1 MEMRNK
7 VYANIV
13 SLTKVHPKE
22 EEECGISHNLNEPIG
37 SMNTQESEKPEL
49 LRRVRPNFAD
59 DVYGSR
65 ALKLNN
71 EHVEHV
77 KNDIIENR
85 TDICESA
92 LAQRR
97 SAQLPKL
104 KKITNKP
111 RPLSNDFS
119 TRGEMNDFEFVYSDC
134 DTHAAE
140 LAELYTYSELE
151 DWALNMRAYRDF
163 VESRKLG
170 HKWSELM
177 ENQQKDVL
185 LSLLEELER
194 VEPNIRLN
202 AARSILYIL
211 QGTYM
216 DFVDERDI
224 IIDGSFKGHNEG
236 EVDNDL
242 GIGHCEEK
250 CLTLG
255 VLNAY
260 KAYEVGTYQ
269 ALCKLLLT
277 ETQDIWDGGP
287 VGAGQYSRS
296 SSVSNS
302 RSASNADLSESV
314 VERRNNRRSATMADN
329 EALRVTL
336 SALYHMVE
344 SIRRSDLFELVVPAD
359 KKSRYAS
366 LKKDFIAEI
375 EEVIEDA
382 DMSLIMVLLEMMPAF
397 CHGSSPHFPMK
408 KVLLLVWKIL
418 LAILGGW
425 KELREGKAAKRA
437 AANLSSIEDTL
448 LVASAMKSSSINGND
463 SEQNQGIVRPKRTLH
478 PSARLICRQFAC
490 TASNSL
496 EDKDDGELD
505 KMGSEYAEIDQMPI
519 DLGLPNNSAT
529 IDANDLTDLV
539 VEELPQTPAPV
550 FVTEEIPHMRSR
562 LDRPNPLMRSS
573 YTGDH
578 TPVAS
583 TPPPMDIL
591 FRTSLPWNSKVRD
604 EDIET
609 FLQCERMKFFNY
621 RLSNDSRTVFGLPL
635 PIQKSIEALR
645 RHVYVSLGELQANRE
660 KELNRYMFSQRE
672 DNIPMTSAEKLYRMM
687 LPNLSQYIIALLK
700 VLLAAAPSS
709 KAKSEAINILS
720 DVLTPET
727 DNNEILSNSLNFDSS
742 LSNMLEQSVRI
753 AIDVNRHKEIMVKAS
768 SAILILLMKHFRL
781 NHIYQ
786 FEYIGQHLV
795 FANCIPLIL
804 KFMDQNMVRYI
815 QSKHEL
821 PPYNYPHAP
830 LYYVR
835 NHEEWPVLDINNLE
849 DSDSQSPS
857 YYLWRNVFSAIN
869 LLRVLNKLT
878 KWKHARTMMLVVFK
892 SAPILKRSLRVKLAV
907 FQLYV
912 LKLLKM
918 QARYLGRQWRRTN
931 MEIMSAIYT
940 KVRHRLNDDWAYA
953 NETRSKSWDFQNEEA
968 ALKTAVERFNS
979 RRYARL
985 YSAFAL
991 EVGESSAPG
1000 DSYLDNVDMNEFEPM
1015 NNSFQSLLGTKVE
1028 LSDRFKRNY
1037 VRWVDDE
1044 VIKNHT
1050 NWDLLMA
1057 LTRGI
1062 IDFI

>member
-1 MEMRNK
+1 
-7 VYANIV
+7 
-13 SLTKVHPKE
+13 
-22 EEECGISHNLNEPIG
+22 
-37 SMNTQESEKPEL
+37 MNTQRSGKPEL

-59 DVYGSR
+59 DVYGSNV
-65 ALKLNN
+65 LKLNS
-71 EHVEHV
+71 EQVEH
-77 KNDIIENR
+77 DIIENR

-104 KKITNKP
+104 KKISSKP

-119 TRGEMNDFEFVYSDC
+119 TRSEMNDFEFVYSDC

-151 DWALNMRAYRDF
+151 DWALNMHAYQDF
-163 VESRKLG
+163 VESKELDR
-170 HKWSELM
+170 KWSKLTES
-177 ENQQKDVL
+177 QQKNVL

-194 VEPNIRLN
+194 VEPNIRLS

-211 QGTYM
+211 QGAYM
-216 DFVDERDI
+216 DFIDDRDI
-224 IIDGSFKGHNEG
+224 TIDGTFEDNNEREDG
-236 EVDNDL
+236 NDL

-250 CLTLG
+250 CLTEG
-255 VLNAY
+255 VFNAY
-260 KAYEVGTYQ
+260 KAYEAGAYQ
-269 ALCKLLLT
+269 ALCKLLLI
-277 ETQDIWDGGP
+277 EIHDIWDGGP
-287 VGAGQYSRS
+287 VGAGQYSHS

-314 VERRNNRRSATMADN
+314 VERKNNRRSATMADN
-329 EALRVTL
+329 EALRITL

-344 SIRRSDLFELVVPAD
+344 SIRRLDLFELVVPAD
-359 KKSRYAS
+359 KKSRYTA
-366 LKKDFIAEI
+366 LRKEFIVEI
-375 EEVIEDA
+375 EEVIEGA
-382 DMSLIMVLLEMMPAF
+382 DMSLIVVLLEMMPAF

-408 KVLLLVWKIL
+408 KVLLLLWKTL

-425 KELREGKAAKRA
+425 RELREGKAAKRA

-448 LVASAMKSSSINGND
+448 LVASAMKSSFINGND
-463 SEQNQGIVRPKRTLH
+463 SEQSQGFVRPKRALH

-490 TASNSL
+490 TTSGSL
-496 EDKDDGELD
+496 EDKGNGELD
-505 KMGSEYAEIDQMPI
+505 RMESECSEIDRAPT
-519 DLGLPNNSAT
+519 DPGLTDDSAT
-529 IDANDLTDLV
+529 VDGNDLRDLAA
-539 VEELPQTPAPV
+539 EELSRTSALV
-550 FVTEEIPHMRSR
+550 LAREETQHMKSK
-562 LDRPNPLMRSS
+562 LSRPNPLMQTS
-573 YTGDH
+573 YAGDH

-591 FRTSLPWNSKVRD
+591 FRTSLPWNSKVRE

-621 RLSNDSRTVFGLPL
+621 RLPNDSTTVFGLPL

-645 RHVYVSLGELQANRE
+645 RHVYISLGELQANRE
-660 KELNRYMFSQRE
+660 KELNRYMFSQQ
-672 DNIPMTSAEKLYRMM
+672 DNIPITSAEKLYRMM

-727 DNNEILSNSLNFDSS
+727 DSNEILSNSVNFDSS
-742 LSNMLEQSVRI
+742 LSNILEQSVRI
-753 AIDVNRHKEIMVKAS
+753 AIDVNRHKEIMVKAA

-781 NHIYQ
+781 NHVYQ

-821 PPYNYPHAP
+821 RPYNYPHAP

-835 NHEEWPVLDINNLE
+835 NHEEWPVLDINNVE

-931 MEIMSAIYT
+931 MEIMSAIYA

-985 YSAFAL
+985 YPAFAL
-991 EVGESSAPG
+991 EIGEASSPG
-1000 DSYLDNVDMNEFEPM
+1000 DSYLDNVDINEFGPM
-1015 NNSFQSLLGTKVE
+1015 DNSFQSLLGTKVE

-1037 VRWVDDE
+1037 AKWVDNE

-1050 NWDLLMA
+1050 NWDLLMT

-1062 IDFI
+1062 IDFV

>member
-1 MEMRNK
+1 MK
-7 VYANIV
+7 
-13 SLTKVHPKE
+13 
-22 EEECGISHNLNEPIG
+22 GIRSG
-37 SMNTQESEKPEL
+37 KPEL

-59 DVYGSR
+59 DVYGSSVVT
-65 ALKLNN
+65 LSN
-71 EHVEHV
+71 EHVEHLE
-77 KNDIIENR
+77 NDTTENR
-85 TDICESA
+85 MDICESA

-104 KKITNKP
+104 KKISNKP

-119 TRGEMNDFEFVYSDC
+119 TRYEMNDFEFIYSDC

-151 DWALNMRAYRDF
+151 DWALNMHAYRDF
-163 VESRKLG
+163 MKSRKLD
-170 HKWSELM
+170 HKWSKLT
-177 ENQQKDVL
+177 ENQQRDIL

-211 QGTYM
+211 QGAYM
-216 DFVDERDI
+216 DFVDDKNI
-224 IIDGSFKGHNEG
+224 TIDDTFKGNSERQSG
-236 EVDNDL
+236 NDVSM
-242 GIGHCEEK
+242 GHCEEK
-250 CLTLG
+250 CLVAG

-260 KAYEVGTYQ
+260 KAYEVGAYQ

-277 ETQDIWDGGP
+277 EIHDIWDGGA
-287 VGAGQYSRS
+287 VGAGQYSQL

-314 VERRNNRRSATMADN
+314 VERRSCRRSATMADN

-344 SIRRSDLFELVVPAD
+344 SIRRLDLFELVVSSD
-359 KKSRYAS
+359 KKSRYAE
-366 LKKDFIAEI
+366 LNKDFIVEVEEMI
-375 EEVIEDA
+375 EGA

-408 KVLLLVWKIL
+408 KVLLLIWKTL
-418 LAILGGW
+418 LTILGGW

-437 AANLSSIEDTL
+437 ALNLSSVEDTL

-463 SEQNQGIVRPKRTLH
+463 SEQNQGIVRPKKTLH

-490 TASNSL
+490 TTSASL
-496 EDKDDGELD
+496 EDKGDEMLN
-505 KMGSEYAEIDQMPI
+505 KMRSDCAEIDQLPTNL
-519 DLGLPNNSAT
+519 DLPNDESSGNV
-529 IDANDLTDLV
+529 DGDGLNDFV
-539 VEELPQTPAPV
+539 IEELSHTSVSFAV
-550 FVTEEIPHMRSR
+550 REEIPHMRR
-562 LDRPNPLMRSS
+562 KLNRPSPLMRSS
-573 YTGDH
+573 YTGDY
-578 TPVAS
+578 TPVAG
-583 TPPPMDIL
+583 TPPPIDIL
-591 FRTSLPWNSKVRD
+591 FRTSLPWNSKVRE

-621 RLSNDSRTVFGLPL
+621 RLPNDSTTLFGLPL
-635 PIQKSIEALR
+635 PIQKSVEALR
-645 RHVYVSLGELQANRE
+645 RHVYISLGELQANRE

-727 DNNEILSNSLNFDSS
+727 DNNEILSNSVSFDSS
-742 LSNMLEQSVRI
+742 LSNILEQSVRI
-753 AIDVNRHKEIMVKAS
+753 AIDVNRHKEIMVKAA

-804 KFMDQNMVRYI
+804 KFMDQNMVRYV

-835 NHEEWPVLDINNLE
+835 NNEEWPVLDINNLE

-931 MEIMSAIYT
+931 MEIMSAIYA

-979 RRYARL
+979 RRYSHL
-985 YSAFAL
+985 YPAFAL
-991 EVGESSAPG
+991 EVGEASSPG
-1000 DSYLDNVDMNEFEPM
+1000 DSYLDNVNMNEFEPM
-1015 NNSFQSLLGTKVE
+1015 DNSFQSLLGTKVE
-1028 LSDRFKRNY
+1028 LSDRFK
-1037 VRWVDDE
+1037 
-1044 VIKNHT
+1044 
-1050 NWDLLMA
+1050 
-1057 LTRGI
+1057 
-1062 IDFI
+1062 

>member
-1 MEMRNK
+1 MN
-7 VYANIV
+7 AQ
-13 SLTKVHPKE
+13 
-22 EEECGISHNLNEPIG
+22 G
-37 SMNTQESEKPEL
+37 SGKPEL

-59 DVYGSR
+59 DVYGSNVS
-65 ALKLNN
+65 KFNDN
-71 EHVEHV
+71 VEHVE
-77 KNDIIENR
+77 NITEDR
-85 TDICESA
+85 ADICESA

-104 KKITNKP
+104 KKISNKP
-111 RPLSNDFS
+111 RPLSNDYS
-119 TRGEMNDFEFVYSDC
+119 TRCEMNDFEFVYSDC

-140 LAELYTYSELE
+140 LAELYTYSELD
-151 DWALNMRAYRDF
+151 DWILNMRAYRDF
-163 VESRKLG
+163 IESRKLN
-170 HKWSELM
+170 HKWSKLTES
-177 ENQQKDVL
+177 QQKDVL

-194 VEPNIRLN
+194 VEPNVRLN

-211 QGTYM
+211 QGAYM
-216 DFVDERDI
+216 DFVDDKDITINGVFRD
-224 IIDGSFKGHNEG
+224 HG
-236 EVDNDL
+236 EKECDNNDL
-242 GIGHCEEK
+242 SMEYYEEK
-250 CLTLG
+250 CLTQG
-255 VLNAY
+255 IFNAY
-260 KAYEVGTYQ
+260 KAYEAGTYQ

-277 ETQDIWDGGP
+277 ETHDIWDSGP
-287 VGAGQYSRS
+287 VGVGQYSQS

-302 RSASNADLSESV
+302 RSASNADLSESI
-314 VERRNNRRSATMADN
+314 VERRCNRRSATMADN
-329 EALRVTL
+329 ETLRVTL

-344 SIRRSDLFELVVPAD
+344 SIRRLDLFELLIPAD
-359 KKSRYAS
+359 QKSHYGLLR
-366 LKKDFIAEI
+366 KDFIIEI
-375 EEVIEDA
+375 EEVIEGA
-382 DMSLIMVLLEMMPAF
+382 DMSLIMILLEMMPAF
-397 CHGSSPHFPMK
+397 CHGNSPHFPMK
-408 KVLLLVWKIL
+408 KVLLLVWKTL

-437 AANLSSIEDTL
+437 AANLSSVEDTL

-463 SEQNQGIVRPKRTLH
+463 SEQNQGGVVRPKRTLH
-478 PSARLICRQFAC
+478 PSARLICRQFAS
-490 TASNSL
+490 TTSGSL
-496 EDKDDGELD
+496 EDKNDAELD
-505 KMGSEYAEIDQMPI
+505 KIEAEYAEVDQTVA
-519 DLGLPNNSAT
+519 DLSLPNKNG
-529 IDANDLTDLV
+529 NDLSYAII
-539 VEELPQTPAPV
+539 EESSQIPTPTLAK
-550 FVTEEIPHMRSR
+550 EEIPYMRSK
-562 LDRPNPLMRSS
+562 LSRPNPLMRSS
-573 YTGDH
+573 HTDDH
-578 TPVAS
+578 TPVAG
-583 TPPPMDIL
+583 TPPPIDIL
-591 FRTSLPWNSKVRD
+591 FRTSLPWNSKVRE
-604 EDIET
+604 EDIEA
-609 FLQCERMKFFNY
+609 FLQCERMKFLHY
-621 RLSNDSRTVFGLPL
+621 RLPNDSTTVFGLPL
-635 PIQKSIEALR
+635 PIQKSVQALR
-645 RHVYVSLGELQANRE
+645 RHIYISLGELQANRE

-672 DNIPMTSAEKLYRMM
+672 TNIPMNSAEKLYRMM

-727 DNNEILSNSLNFDSS
+727 NKEMLSNSLNLDSS
-742 LSNMLEQSVRI
+742 LSNILEQSVRI
-753 AIDVNRHKEIMVKAS
+753 AIDVNRHKEIMVKAA

-821 PPYNYPHAP
+821 PPYNYPYAP

-835 NHEEWPVLDINNLE
+835 NHEEWPMLNVNNLE
-849 DSDSQSPS
+849 GSDSQSPS

-931 MEIMSAIYT
+931 MEIMSAIYA

-979 RRYARL
+979 RRYASL
-985 YSAFAL
+985 YPAFAL
-991 EVGESSAPG
+991 EIGEASSPG

-1015 NNSFQSLLGTKVE
+1015 DNSFQSLLGTKVE

-1037 VRWVDDE
+1037 ARWIDDE

-1050 NWDLLMA
+1050 NWDLLVA
-1057 LTRGI
+1057 LTHGI
-1062 IDFI
+1062 IDSI

>member
-1 MEMRNK
+1 
-7 VYANIV
+7 
-13 SLTKVHPKE
+13 
-22 EEECGISHNLNEPIG
+22 
-37 SMNTQESEKPEL
+37 
-49 LRRVRPNFAD
+49 
-59 DVYGSR
+59 
-65 ALKLNN
+65 
-71 EHVEHV
+71 
-77 KNDIIENR
+77 
-85 TDICESA
+85 
-92 LAQRR
+92 
-97 SAQLPKL
+97 
-104 KKITNKP
+104 
-111 RPLSNDFS
+111 
-119 TRGEMNDFEFVYSDC
+119 MNDFEFTYSDC

-140 LAELYTYSELE
+140 LAELYTYSELD
-151 DWALNMRAYRDF
+151 DWALNMHAYRDF
-163 VESRKLG
+163 LD
-170 HKWSELM
+170 HKWSELT
-177 ENQQKDVL
+177 ESQQKDVL

-211 QGTYM
+211 QGAYM
-216 DFVDERDI
+216 DFVDDKDI
-224 IIDGSFKGHNEG
+224 TIDDAFKGNDEREG
-236 EVDNDL
+236 GNDL
-242 GIGHCEEK
+242 GMANCEEN
-250 CLTLG
+250 CLMEG

-260 KAYEVGTYQ
+260 KVYEAGVYQ

-277 ETQDIWDGGP
+277 ETHDIWDGGP
-287 VGAGQYSRS
+287 VAGRYSQL

-314 VERRNNRRSATMADN
+314 VERRSNRRSATMADN
-329 EALRVTL
+329 EALRV
-336 SALYHMVE
+336 AL
-344 SIRRSDLFELVVPAD
+344 
-359 KKSRYAS
+359 
-366 LKKDFIAEI
+366 KD
-375 EEVIEDA
+375 VIEGA

-397 CHGSSPHFPMK
+397 CHGNSPHFPMK
-408 KVLLLVWKIL
+408 KVLLLVWKTL
-418 LAILGGW
+418 LTILGGW

-437 AANLSSIEDTL
+437 ALNLNSVEDTL

-490 TASNSL
+490 TTS
-496 EDKDDGELD
+496 DKGDEVLD
-505 KMGSEYAEIDQMPI
+505 KMRSTAEIDQTPADFCQSDDESISNI
-519 DLGLPNNSAT
+519 DRDDPN
-529 IDANDLTDLV
+529 DLV
-539 VEELPQTPAPV
+539 VEEALSQTSGIHDSKIG
-550 FVTEEIPHMRSR
+550 FLTTKKLS
-562 LDRPNPLMRSS
+562 RPNPLMRNS
-573 YTGDH
+573 YIGDH
-578 TPVAS
+578 TPVAG
-583 TPPPMDIL
+583 TPPPIDIL
-591 FRTSLPWNSKVRD
+591 FRTSLPWNSKIRE
-604 EDIET
+604 EDIEA
-609 FLQCERMKFFNY
+609 FLQCERLNEIFNY
-621 RLSNDSRTVFGLPL
+621 RLPNDSTTTFGLPL
-635 PIQKSIEALR
+635 PIQKSVEALR
-645 RHVYVSLGELQANRE
+645 RHVYISLGELQANRE
-660 KELNRYMFSQRE
+660 KQLNRYIFSQRE
-672 DNIPMTSAEKLYRMM
+672 NNIPMTSAEKLYRMM

-727 DNNEILSNSLNFDSS
+727 DNNEILSNSVNFDSS
-742 LSNMLEQSVRI
+742 LSNILEQSVRI
-753 AIDVNRHKEIMVKAS
+753 TIDVNRHKEIMVKAA

-786 FEYIGQHLV
+786 FEYVGQHLV

-821 PPYNYPHAP
+821 PPYNYPYAP

-835 NHEEWPVLDINNLE
+835 NDEEWPVLDINNLE

-931 MEIMSAIYT
+931 MEIMSAIYA

-979 RRYARL
+979 RRYSHL
-985 YSAFAL
+985 YPAFAL
-991 EVGESSAPG
+991 EVGEASSPG
-1000 DSYLDNVDMNEFEPM
+1000 DSYLDNVNMHEFEPM
-1015 NNSFQSLLGTKVE
+1015 DNSFQSLLGTKVE

-1037 VRWVDDE
+1037 SKWVDDE

-1050 NWDLLMA
+1050 NWNLL
-1057 LTRGI
+1057 LTLTHGI
-1062 IDFI
+1062 IDLV

>member
-1 MEMRNK
+1 
-7 VYANIV
+7 
-13 SLTKVHPKE
+13 
-22 EEECGISHNLNEPIG
+22 
-37 SMNTQESEKPEL
+37 MNTQGSGKPEL

-59 DVYGSR
+59 DVYGPSV
-65 ALKLNN
+65 LKLSNEHM
-71 EHVEHV
+71 EHVE
-77 KNDIIENR
+77 NDTTENR
-85 TDICESA
+85 MDICESA

-104 KKITNKP
+104 KKISNKP

-119 TRGEMNDFEFVYSDC
+119 TRCEMNDFEFTYSDC

-140 LAELYTYSELE
+140 LAELYTYSELD
-151 DWALNMRAYRDF
+151 DWALNMHAYRDF
-163 VESRKLG
+163 VESKKLD
-170 HKWSELM
+170 HKWSELT
-177 ENQQKDVL
+177 ESQQKDVL

-211 QGTYM
+211 QGAYM
-216 DFVDERDI
+216 DFVDDKDI
-224 IIDGSFKGHNEG
+224 TIDDAFKGNDEREG
-236 EVDNDL
+236 GNDL
-242 GIGHCEEK
+242 GMANCEEN
-250 CLTLG
+250 CLMEG

-260 KAYEVGTYQ
+260 KVYEAGVYQ

-277 ETQDIWDGGP
+277 ETHDIWDGGP
-287 VGAGQYSRS
+287 VAGRYSQL

-314 VERRNNRRSATMADN
+314 VERRSNRRSATMADN
-329 EALRVTL
+329 EALRVAL

-344 SIRRSDLFELVVPAD
+344 SIRRLDLLELIASAD
-359 KKSRYAS
+359 KKLRYTQ
-366 LKKDFIAEI
+366 LREDFIVEI
-375 EEVIEDA
+375 EDVIEGA

-397 CHGSSPHFPMK
+397 CHGNSPHFPMK
-408 KVLLLVWKIL
+408 KVLLLVWKTL
-418 LAILGGW
+418 LTILGGW

-437 AANLSSIEDTL
+437 ALNLNSVEDTL

-490 TASNSL
+490 TTSGSL
-496 EDKDDGELD
+496 EDKGDEVLD
-505 KMGSEYAEIDQMPI
+505 KMRSTAEIDQTPADFCQSDDESISNI
-519 DLGLPNNSAT
+519 DRDDPN
-529 IDANDLTDLV
+529 DLV
-539 VEELPQTPAPV
+539 VEEALSQTSASIAVKEKIPQT
-550 FVTEEIPHMRSR
+550 TKKLS
-562 LDRPNPLMRSS
+562 RPNPLMRNS
-573 YTGDH
+573 YIGDH
-578 TPVAS
+578 TPVAG
-583 TPPPMDIL
+583 TPPPIDIL
-591 FRTSLPWNSKVRD
+591 FRTSLPWNSKIRE
-604 EDIET
+604 EDIEA

-621 RLSNDSRTVFGLPL
+621 RLPNDSTTTFGLPL
-635 PIQKSIEALR
+635 PIQKSVEALR
-645 RHVYVSLGELQANRE
+645 RHVYISLGELQANRE
-660 KELNRYMFSQRE
+660 KQLNRYIFSQRE
-672 DNIPMTSAEKLYRMM
+672 NNIPMTSAEKLYRMM

-727 DNNEILSNSLNFDSS
+727 DNNEILSNSVNFDSS
-742 LSNMLEQSVRI
+742 LSNILEQSVRI
-753 AIDVNRHKEIMVKAS
+753 TIDVNRHKEIMVKAA

-786 FEYIGQHLV
+786 FEYVGQHLV

-821 PPYNYPHAP
+821 PPYNYPYAP

-835 NHEEWPVLDINNLE
+835 NDEEWPVLDINNLE

-931 MEIMSAIYT
+931 MEIMSAIYA

-979 RRYARL
+979 RRYSHL
-985 YSAFAL
+985 YPAFAL
-991 EVGESSAPG
+991 EVGEASSPG
-1000 DSYLDNVDMNEFEPM
+1000 DSYLDNVNMHEFEPM
-1015 NNSFQSLLGTKVE
+1015 DNSFQSLLGTKVE

-1037 VRWVDDE
+1037 SKWVDDE

-1050 NWDLLMA
+1050 NWNLL
-1057 LTRGI
+1057 LTLTHGI
-1062 IDFI
+1062 IDLV

>member
-1 MEMRNK
+1 
-7 VYANIV
+7 
-13 SLTKVHPKE
+13 
-22 EEECGISHNLNEPIG
+22 
-37 SMNTQESEKPEL
+37 MNTQGSVKPEI

-59 DVYGSR
+59 DVYGSNV
-65 ALKLNN
+65 LKLNN
-71 EHVEHV
+71 EHIERVE
-77 KNDIIENR
+77 NDTVENR

-104 KKITNKP
+104 KKISSKP

-119 TRGEMNDFEFVYSDC
+119 TRNEMNDFEFVYSDC

-151 DWALNMRAYRDF
+151 DWALNMHAYRDF
-163 VESRKLG
+163 VESKKFDY
-170 HKWSELM
+170 KWSKLT
-177 ENQQKDVL
+177 ENQQKNVL
-185 LSLLEELER
+185 LNLLEELER
-194 VEPNIRLN
+194 VEPSIRLN

-211 QGTYM
+211 QGAYM
-216 DFVDERDI
+216 DFVDDRDI
-224 IIDGSFKGHNEG
+224 TIDGAFKGNNER
-236 EVDNDL
+236 EADNDL
-242 GIGHCEEK
+242 GIRYCKEK
-250 CLTLG
+250 CLAEG
-255 VLNAY
+255 VFNAY
-260 KAYEVGTYQ
+260 KVYEAGAYQ

-277 ETQDIWDGGP
+277 EIRDIWDGGP
-287 VGAGQYSRS
+287 VGAQSSRS

-314 VERRNNRRSATMADN
+314 VERRSNRRSATMADN
-329 EALRVTL
+329 EALRVAL

-344 SIRRSDLFELVVPAD
+344 SIRRLDLFELVVPVD
-359 KKSRYAS
+359 KKSRYAA
-366 LKKDFIAEI
+366 LRKDFIVEI
-375 EEVIEDA
+375 EEVIEGA
-382 DMSLIMVLLEMMPAF
+382 DMSLIMVLFEMMPAF
-397 CHGSSPHFPMK
+397 CHGSNPHFPMK
-408 KVLLLVWKIL
+408 KVLLLLWKTL

-425 KELREGKAAKRA
+425 RELREGKAAKRA
-437 AANLSSIEDTL
+437 AANLSSVEDTL

-463 SEQNQGIVRPKRTLH
+463 SEQNQGFVRPKRAVH
-478 PSARLICRQFAC
+478 SSARLICRQFAC
-490 TASNSL
+490 TNSGSL
-496 EDKDDGELD
+496 EDKNDGELD
-505 KMGSEYAEIDQMPI
+505 KMRSEYAEIDQTPT
-519 DLGLPNNSAT
+519 DLDQSSDNSTAEST
-529 IDANDLTDLV
+529 DLSDLV
-539 VEELPQTPAPV
+539 VEELSQISAPAPAR
-550 FVTEEIPHMRSR
+550 EEIHMKSIFS
-562 LDRPNPLMRSS
+562 RPNPLMQSS
-573 YTGDH
+573 CTGDH
-578 TPVAS
+578 TPVAG

-591 FRTSLPWNSKVRD
+591 FRTSLPWNSKVRE

-621 RLSNDSRTVFGLPL
+621 RLPNDSTTVFGLPL
-635 PIQKSIEALR
+635 PIQKSIDALR

-727 DNNEILSNSLNFDSS
+727 DNNEILSNSVNFDNS
-742 LSNMLEQSVRI
+742 LSNILEQSVRI
-753 AIDVNRHKEIMVKAS
+753 AIDVNRHKEIMVKAA

-781 NHIYQ
+781 NHVYQ

-795 FANCIPLIL
+795 FSNCIPLIL

-821 PPYNYPHAP
+821 RPYNYPHAP

-849 DSDSQSPS
+849 DNDSQSPS

-931 MEIMSAIYT
+931 MEIMSAIYA
-940 KVRHRLNDDWAYA
+940 KVRHRLNDDWTYA
-953 NETRSKSWDFQNEEA
+953 NETRSKSFDFQNEEA

-985 YSAFAL
+985 YPAFAL
-991 EVGESSAPG
+991 EVGEASSPE
-1000 DSYLDNVDMNEFEPM
+1000 DSYLDNIDINEFAPM
-1015 NNSFQSLLGTKVE
+1015 DNSFQSLLGTKVE

-1037 VRWVDDE
+1037 ARWVEDE

>member
-1 MEMRNK
+1 
-7 VYANIV
+7 
-13 SLTKVHPKE
+13 
-22 EEECGISHNLNEPIG
+22 
-37 SMNTQESEKPEL
+37 MNTQGLGKPDL

-59 DVYGSR
+59 DVYGVNVV
-65 ALKLNN
+65 KHNN
-71 EHVEHV
+71 EQVEHME
-77 KNDIIENR
+77 NDVVENR
-85 TDICESA
+85 KDICESA

-104 KKITNKP
+104 KKISNKS

-119 TRGEMNDFEFVYSDC
+119 TRAEMNDFEFIYSDC

-151 DWALNMRAYRDF
+151 DWALNMHAYRNF
-163 VESRKLG
+163 TESRKLG
-170 HKWSELM
+170 HKWSKLAEF
-177 ENQQKDVL
+177 QQKDVL

-202 AARSILYIL
+202 ASRSILYVL
-211 QGTYM
+211 QGAYM
-216 DFVDERDI
+216 DFEDDTDI
-224 IIDGSFKGHNEG
+224 TIGTIFKGNDEKEDG
-236 EVDNDL
+236 TDL
-242 GIGHCEEK
+242 GYYEEK
-250 CLTLG
+250 CLTEG

-260 KAYEVGTYQ
+260 KAYEIGVYQ

-277 ETQDIWDGGP
+277 EIHDMWDGGP
-287 VGAGQYSRS
+287 IGTAHYSRS
-296 SSVSNS
+296 SSASNS

-314 VERRNNRRSATMADN
+314 VERRSNRRSATMADN

-344 SIRRSDLFELVVPAD
+344 SIRRLDLFELVVSAD
-359 KKSRYAS
+359 KKSRYAE
-366 LKKDFIAEI
+366 LRQNFIAEV
-375 EEVIEDA
+375 EEVIEGA

-408 KVLLLVWKIL
+408 KVLLLVWKTL
-418 LAILGGW
+418 LTILGGW
-425 KELREGKAAKRA
+425 KELRESKAAKRA
-437 AANLSSIEDTL
+437 AANLNSVEDTL

-463 SEQNQGIVRPKRTLH
+463 SEQNQGLIRPKRTLH
-478 PSARLICRQFAC
+478 PSTRLICRQLAC
-490 TASNSL
+490 TTSGSL
-496 EDKDDGELD
+496 EEKSDGELD
-505 KMGSEYAEIDQMPI
+505 KTGCECAEIDQVPS
-519 DLGLPNNSAT
+519 DLIESNDGSA
-529 IDANDLTDLV
+529 DVLEGGDLNELTFD
-539 VEELPQTPAPV
+539 ELPHSSTPTLV
-550 FVTEEIPHMRSR
+550 KKEVPHTLNKWS
-562 LDRPNPLMRSS
+562 RPNPLMRSS
-573 YTGDH
+573 YGGDH
-578 TPVAS
+578 TPIAS

-591 FRTSLPWNSKVRD
+591 FRTSLPWNSKVRE

-609 FLQCERMKFFNY
+609 FLQCERMKFFDY
-621 RLSNDSRTVFGLPL
+621 RLPSDSTTVFGLPL
-635 PIQKSIEALR
+635 PVQKSIHALR
-645 RHVYVSLGELQANRE
+645 RHVYISLGELQANRE
-660 KELNRYMFSQRE
+660 KELNRYIFSQRE

-727 DNNEILSNSLNFDSS
+727 DNYEILSNSVNFDGS
-742 LSNMLEQSVRI
+742 LSNILEQSVRI
-753 AIDVNRHKEIMVKAS
+753 AIDVNRHKEIMVKAA
-768 SAILILLMKHFRL
+768 SAVLILLMKHFRL

-835 NHEEWPVLDINNLE
+835 NREEWPVLDVDNLE
-849 DSDSQSPS
+849 DNDSQSPT

-931 MEIMSAIYT
+931 MEIMSAIYA

-979 RRYARL
+979 RRYAHL
-985 YSAFAL
+985 YPAFAL
-991 EVGESSAPG
+991 EIGEASSPG

-1015 NNSFQSLLGTKVE
+1015 DNSFQSLLGTKVE

-1037 VRWVDDE
+1037 SKWVDDE

-1057 LTRGI
+1057 LTHGI
-1062 IDFI
+1062 VDVV